1 MLKLFLKGQ
10 VKQEPSHVYMGTDER
25 NPVPS
30 QADDQRDSAQ
40 RGGVKRVLPRAGR
53 ARAMCQ
59 AGAWGEP
66 DLLTIKKGPGPLL
79 LSQNHGCKRS
89 KSSLVRQQASGLHK
103 GLCVSVTP
111 TWRREKMPLTE
122 DDFVMCLFIQ

>member
-25 NPVPS
+25 KPVPS
-30 QADDQRDSAQ
+30 QADDRRDSAQ
-40 RGGVKRVLPRAGR
+40 RGGVKRVLPGAGR

-66 DLLTIKKGPGPLL
+66 DLLTIKKDPGPSL

-89 KSSLVRQQASGLHK
+89 KSSPVRQQASGLHK

>member
-10 VKQEPSHVYMGTDER
+10 GKQEPSHAYMGTDER

-30 QADDQRDSAQ
+30 QADDQRDFAQ
-40 RGGVKRVLPRAGR
+40 QGGVKRVLPRASK
-53 ARAMCQ
+53 ARATCQ
-59 AGAWGEP
+59 AGAWGEL
-66 DLLTIKKGPGPLL
+66 DLVIIQKGPGPSL

-89 KSSLVRQQASGLHK
+89 KSSPVRQQASGLHK
-103 GLCVSVTP
+103 GLYVSVTLH
-111 TWRREKMPLTE
+111 WRREKMPLTE